1 MKKQEIKIFLSPLRL
16 DIPTYNRFMYR
27 NHHYNKNL
35 RSFARILRTRSVSK
49 AEKHLWKNV
58 LSRKQIGERILRQRP
73 IDKYIIDFFVPSL
86 KLIIEIDGSSHFLNG
101 EKDAIRQR
109 KLESLG
115 YSLIRFTETEVLQDV
130 NSVRE
135 KIQYTVHCIKSH
147 LL

>member
-1 MKKQEIKIFLSPLRL
+1 
-16 DIPTYNRFMYR
+16 MYR

-73 IDKYIIDFFVPSL
+73 IDKYIVDFFVPSL
-86 KLIIEIDGSSHFLNG
+86 RLIIEIDGSSHFFNG
-101 EKDAIRQR
+101 KKDAIRQR

-115 YSLIRFTETEVLQDV
+115 YSLIRFTEIKVLQDI
-130 NSVRE
+130 NSVKE
-135 KIQYTVHCIKSH
+135 KIQYTMQCVKGH

>member
-1 MKKQEIKIFLSPLRL
+1 
-16 DIPTYNRFMYR
+16 MYR

-35 RSFARILRTRSVSK
+35 RSFARILRTRSASK

-73 IDKYIIDFFVPSL
+73 IDKYIVDFFVPSL
-86 KLIIEIDGSSHFLNG
+86 RLIIEIDGSSHFFNG
-101 EKDAIRQR
+101 KKDAIRQR

-115 YSLIRFTETEVLQDV
+115 YSLIRFTEIKVLQDI
-130 NSVRE
+130 NSVKE
-135 KIQYTVHCIKSH
+135 KIQYTMQCVKGH